1 LNLQGGRCCFPDC
14 HVRGTAVSYAPR
26 LPALTHKKT
35 ALTSPDAPVAA
46 HTTAPRI
53 IPRSEH
59 TISRSQIS
67 PNALRVLYR
76 LREGGF
82 QAFLVGGCVRDLL
95 LGIEPKDF
103 DVATDALPEDV
114 KKLFRN
120 CRLIGRRF
128 RLAHVFF
135 GRETIEVATFR
146 AAAAPGQG
154 DEPLPDSESEDNE
167 SVGPETAAE
176 LEAELAAELD
186 DDADGEEGDDLEDTV
201 TLLPDADLAADL
213 ANEAREAEDAEE
225 PSHDSTMVLPAP
237 PPLSDYARAKSASV
251 VSSRSEAAE
260 AAAAAASGG
269 NEPRSSAA
277 GPAAEQGGEVSAEP
291 SSDPHYLAKGTPSG
305 GEPGAATAGVSAE
318 TPAARGNVSTE
329 TAPGAG
335 GPYRDR
341 FEPRQGGGN
350 RAERGRRGD
359 RRDRRDRFDEETDA
373 ERVLDTEGR
382 ILRDN
387 VYGNIDE
394 DVWRRDF
401 TANSLYYN
409 IADFSLWDYVGGAE
423 DVAARRLRLIG
434 DPETRYREDP
444 VRMLRAA
451 RFEAKLNFTLDEA
464 TAEPIPR
471 LRGLLTNV
479 PPARLFDE
487 TLKLFLSGHG
497 VRSLEVLRRRGLL
510 EVLLPATAQYL
521 DKHPGGLVEKVLI
534 SGLRNTDERAL
545 AGKPVTPTYL
555 FALLLYGP
563 IAREIE
569 SSPPQHW
576 HELHTILEACDRAVR
591 EAQTHMSIPRR
602 FSLGLREM
610 FALQPRLE
618 HPRGRRALRVLEH
631 PRFRAAFDLLL
642 LRAEHGLASPD
653 MAKWWTRIQEVSSEE
668 RARMA
673 DEMNP
678 SGGPPRSG
686 GGGGA
691 GGAGR
696 RGPRRRRRRGR
707 GGGSSS
713 NAN

>member
-1 LNLQGGRCCFPDC
+1 M
-14 HVRGTAVSYAPR
+14 
-26 LPALTHKKT
+26 
-35 ALTSPDAPVAA
+35 
-46 HTTAPRI
+46 
-53 IPRSEH
+53 
-59 TISRSQIS
+59 
-67 PNALRVLYR
+67 LYR

-95 LGIEPKDF
+95 IGIEPKDF

-114 KKLFRN
+114 KRLFRN

-146 AAAAPGQG
+146 AAAAP
-154 DEPLPDSESEDNE
+154 EPGEEVLPDVEGEDAD
-167 SVGPETAAE
+167 VGELGSTE
-176 LEAELAAELD
+176 DLEAELAAELD
-186 DDADGEEGDDLEDTV
+186 EDEDEDGEGGDEDLDDTV
-201 TLLPDADLAADL
+201 TLLPDADLAADI
-213 ANEAREAEDAEE
+213 ANDELEAAERTVEMPV
-225 PSHDSTMVLPAP
+225 PSGVVLPDVHGAAFGGSPLRGEPGGP
-237 PPLSDYARAKSASV
+237 P
-251 VSSRSEAAE
+251 AE
-260 AAAAAASGG
+260 AAAA
-269 NEPRSSAA
+269 P
-277 GPAAEQGGEVSAEP
+277 AEP
-291 SSDPHYLAKGTPSG
+291 GT
-305 GEPGAATAGVSAE
+305 GAPDTSVARASRE
-318 TPAARGNVSTE
+318 PAARS
-329 TAPGAG
+329 
-335 GPYRDR
+335 DR
-341 FEPRQGGGN
+341 IDTDSRQGG
-350 RAERGRRGD
+350 
-359 RRDRRDRFDEETDA
+359 RRDGRRRDRFDEEADT
-373 ERVLDTEGR
+373 ERVLDTHGR

-387 VYGNIDE
+387 VYGNIHD

-401 TANSLYYN
+401 TANALYYN

-423 DVAARRLRLIG
+423 DIAARRLRLIG

-451 RFEAKLNFTLDEA
+451 RFEAKLNFDIEPA
-464 TAEPIPR
+464 TADGITK

-510 EVLLPATAQYL
+510 DVLLPATAQYL
-521 DKHPGGLVEKVLI
+521 NKHPGGLVEQVLI
-534 SGLRNTDERAL
+534 EGLRNTDERAQ

-591 EAQTHMSIPRR
+591 EAARHMSIPRR

-631 PRFRAAFDLLL
+631 PRFRAAYDLLL
-642 LRAEHGLASPD
+642 LRAQHGLASRETAD
-653 MAKWWTRIQEVSSEE
+653 WWTRIQEVSSEE

-673 DEMNP
+673 DEMLP
-678 SGGPPRSG
+678 QGGPPKQ

-691 GGAGR
+691 PGGAGR
-696 RGPRRRRRRGR
+696 RGPRRRRRRR
-707 GGGSSS
+707 PP
-713 NAN
+713 NPT